1 MSAIDKAFGK
11 AVRKYRQQLDLSQ
24 EDLAHIAGVHR
35 TYVSQ
40 IERGIKSPS
49 IKVVLVLAQALEV
62 SMRDLIG
69 EAENILAGNMLDE

>member
-1 MSAIDKAFGK
+1 MSNIDKAFGK
-11 AVRKYRQQLDLSQ
+11 AVRKYRHQLTISQ
-24 EDLAHIAGVHR
+24 EDLAFRAGVHR

-49 IKVVLVLAQALEV
+49 IKVVLVLAKALGI

-69 EAENILAGNMLDE
+69 ESENILAEDLVDE